1 MLRKRGHPERASLL
15 PLQRCLPWVTWGV
28 AIKSRDSRMPWPVFV
43 CVWSS
48 QKGLGP
54 KGCVVDQDT
63 HTAAACGLPSDDDMM
78 RANSSIEPLHP
89 LVERQIIQNRTEFG
103 SGVCAFWLVTVTGSV
118 QVLLCVVMRGSRI
131 PESHRSNSEFFSTPL
146 NPQFLFQ
153 QTRFKQTGNQ
163 RFRRR
168 CILKIVFPP
177 FSRMCVCVCVCL
189 VCAAPALHPEW
200 FDLTENPVVQPARS
214 SSRGVADAAASRIL
228 PPVAHLQDMPL
239 LV

>member
-1 MLRKRGHPERASLL
+1 
-15 PLQRCLPWVTWGV
+15 
-28 AIKSRDSRMPWPVFV
+28 
-43 CVWSS
+43 
-48 QKGLGP
+48 
-54 KGCVVDQDT
+54 
-63 HTAAACGLPSDDDMM
+63 M
-78 RANSSIEPLHP
+78 RANSSIEPPHQWP
-89 LVERQIIQNRTEFG
+89 SGWVAIIQNRTEFG
-103 SGVCAFWLVTVTGSV
+103 SGVCAFWLVTGV
-118 QVLLCVVMRGSRI
+118 QVLLCVMRLMRGSRI
-131 PESHRSNSEFFSTPL
+131 PDESHRSNSEFFSTPL

-153 QTRFKQTGNQ
+153 QTRFKWTGNQ

-228 PPVAHLQDMPL
+228 PPLAHLQDMPL